1 MTERSSV
8 RFVLSRPVRVAI
20 ESQPHGTAYGVV
32 ADISEGGACIWTE
45 APLAVGQSVELALNF
60 PRDAHPVAAQGRV
73 VWADGPPSVASPR
86 CGLRWAA
93 ADSPEARERLRRL
106 IAASV

>member
-1 MTERSSV
+1 MSERSSV

-20 ESQPHGTAYGVV
+20 ESQPRGTAYGVI

-45 APLAVGQSVELALNF
+45 APLAVGQSVQLALSF
-60 PRDAHPVAAQGRV
+60 PREAHPVAAHGRV
-73 VWADGPPSVASPR
+73 VWADAPPSVASPR
-86 CGLRWAA
+86 CGLQWA

-106 IAASV
+106 ITASV